1 MQGPTF
7 CFMISHLKWSSHVL
21 PVPLSWDFLA
31 ARLALC
37 FSTRKP
43 FPVLPVKTLVFSQ
56 WALHGEITWLTDKDS
71 LQFAEAVVTFTV
83 KKYNCQAYHACFSLF
98 IKNYIICN
106 RVGFRISLPLSREG
120 AMFRDK
126 IENYFSYSHLARRD
140 RDYHMIIFVFRDE
153 NEITYCYSHVSRQN
167 WDFRKSFLVVEREKM
182 KLTLVENSWDRE
194 FSLTSAHR
202 SRVAR
207 TRPNIWVCWH
217 FRVPKSIALE
227 LSGSSDFWWKI
238 NEICWLGELS
248 CAVQQKRKGPK
259 IYFTFAWNLHF

>member
-1 MQGPTF
+1 MFSQ
-7 CFMISHLKWSSHVL
+7 
-21 PVPLSWDFLA
+21 WDLLA

-194 FSLTSAHR
+194 FSL
-202 SRVAR
+202 
-207 TRPNIWVCWH
+207 N
-217 FRVPKSIALE
+217 
-227 LSGSSDFWWKI
+227 SGTDRQTEFLI
-238 NEICWLGELS
+238 
-248 CAVQQKRKGPK
+248 
-259 IYFTFAWNLHF
+259 